1 MLVLLIMEYKG
12 FQMDR
17 NESTKKVA
25 LHIVEKQLPV
35 DQLIMILYNSPADST
50 YNHFKSVN
58 SHLKDGIAKVGQ
70 VVLLSPEDAQQCTLE
85 EAEFLNV
92 AKAVD
97 QELLKLSNA
106 EKEILAKRYDFLSNV
121 ASYNGLLLGVSNTTW
136 KAHTTQVEN
145 ILKELERTY
154 VASYKNTGNLNNTS
168 FFAQRKILF
177 TRLNTALNRF
187 GQPVLG
193 GNLFAGD
200 VRSNLGLSKK
210 SIIHQWNKNP
220 GSVSTIPDFKK
231 NYTTVAGMAKNL
243 NRVGYVGIALTGFDA
258 AANIQKAC
266 TVGDDATCSKSKY
279 TQTGKATGSILGGGI
294 SGSVAAW
301 ATCSVVFGLPT
312 GGSSFFWCAVVA
324 GASGGYAGGTYGG
337 KFGEY
342 VGEEVYISTGTK

>member
-1 MLVLLIMEYKG
+1 
-12 FQMDR
+12 MDR
-17 NESTKKVA
+17 SDSTKNVA

-35 DQLIMILYNSPADST
+35 DQLIMILYNSPVQAT

-58 SHLKDGIAKVGQ
+58 SHLKDGIARVGQ
-70 VVLLSPEDAQQCTLE
+70 VVLLSPKNPQECTFE
-85 EAEFLNV
+85 EVEFLNV
-92 AKAVD
+92 AEAVD

-106 EKEILAKRYDFLSNV
+106 EKEILAKRYEFLASV

-154 VASYKNTGNLNNTS
+154 VASYKSTGNLNNTS

-177 TRLNTALNRF
+177 TRLNTALSRF
-187 GQPVLG
+187 GQPVLV

-200 VRSNLGLSKK
+200 IRSNLGLSKK

-243 NRVGYVGIALTGFDA
+243 NRVGYVGIALTVMDA
-258 AANIQKAC
+258 GANIQKAC
-266 TVGDDATCSKSKY
+266 AVVDDAACSKSKY
-279 TQTGKATGSILGGGI
+279 TQTGKAAGSIAGGAF
-294 SGSVAAW
+294 SGTVAAL
-301 ATCSVVFGLPT
+301 ATCSVVFGLPS
-312 GGSSFFWCAVVA
+312 GGSSLFWCAVVA
-324 GASGGYAGGTYGG
+324 GASGGYVGGKYGG
-337 KFGEY
+337 ELGEFI
-342 VGEEVYISTGTK
+342 GEEVHVSTGAK

>member
-1 MLVLLIMEYKG
+1 
-12 FQMDR
+12 MDR
-17 NESTKKVA
+17 SDSTKNVA

-35 DQLIMILYNSPADST
+35 DQLIMILYNSPVQAT

-58 SHLKDGIAKVGQ
+58 SHLKDGIARVGQ
-70 VVLLSPEDAQQCTLE
+70 VVLLSPENPQQCTLE
-85 EAEFLNV
+85 EVEFLNV
-92 AKAVD
+92 AEAVD

-106 EKEILAKRYDFLSNV
+106 EKEILAKRYEFLASV

-154 VASYKNTGNLNNTS
+154 VASYKSTGNLNNTS

-177 TRLNTALNRF
+177 TRLNTALSRF
-187 GQPVLG
+187 GQPALV

-200 VRSNLGLSKK
+200 IRSNLGLSKK

-243 NRVGYVGIALTGFDA
+243 NRVGYVGIALTVMDA
-258 AANIQKAC
+258 GANIQKAC
-266 TVGDDATCSKSKY
+266 TVGDDAACSKSKY
-279 TQTGKATGSILGGGI
+279 TQAGKAVGSVGGGM
-294 SGSVAAW
+294 AAGY
-301 ATCSVVFGLPT
+301 ATYVGCNILFGLESAGT
-312 GGSSFFWCAVVA
+312 SLLWCTIVA
-324 GASGGYAGGTYGG
+324 GVSVGYYGAKHGGA
-337 KFGEY
+337 FGESK
-342 VGEEVYISTGTK
+342 GEILYEANGVR

>member
-1 MLVLLIMEYKG
+1 
-12 FQMDR
+12 MDKSD
-17 NESTKKVA
+17 STKKVA

-35 DQLIMILYNSPADST
+35 DQLIMILYNSPAQAT

-58 SHLKDGIAKVGQ
+58 SHLKDGIARVGQ
-70 VVLLSPEDAQQCTLE
+70 VVLLSPENPQECTLE
-85 EAEFLNV
+85 EVEFLNV
-92 AKAVD
+92 AEAVD

-106 EKEILAKRYDFLSNV
+106 EKEILAKRYEFLANV

-145 ILKELERTY
+145 ILKELEKTY
-154 VASYKNTGNLNNTS
+154 VASYKSTGNISNAS

-177 TRLNTALNRF
+177 TRLNTALKRF

-243 NRVGYVGIALTGFDA
+243 NRVGHVGIALTVLDA
-258 AANIQKAC
+258 GSNIQKAC
-266 TVGDDATCSKSKY
+266 SVGDDAACSKSKY
-279 TQTGKATGSILGGGI
+279 TQTGKAGGSVFGGAI
-294 SGSVAAW
+294 SGGLSSW
-301 ATCSVVFGLPT
+301 AVCTLAFGLQS
-312 GGSSFFWCAVVA
+312 GGTSAFWCAIAVGATGGYV
-324 GASGGYAGGTYGG
+324 GASVGS
-337 KFGEY
+337 KIGENT
-342 VGEEVYISTGTK
+342 GEFIYQINPRG

>member
-1 MLVLLIMEYKG
+1 
-12 FQMDR
+12 MDR
-17 NESTKKVA
+17 DDSTKKVA
-25 LHIVEKQLPV
+25 LHIVEKQLHV
-35 DQLIMILYNSPADST
+35 DQLIMILYNSPVQAT

-58 SHLKDGIAKVGQ
+58 SHLKDGIARVGQ
-70 VVLLSPEDAQQCTLE
+70 IVLLSPENPQECTLE
-85 EAEFLNV
+85 EVEFLNV
-92 AKAVD
+92 AEAVD

-106 EKEILAKRYDFLSNV
+106 EKEILAKRYEFLSSV

-154 VASYKNTGNLNNTS
+154 VASYKSTGNLNNTS

-177 TRLNTALNRF
+177 TRLNTALSRF

-193 GNLFAGD
+193 GKLFAGD
-200 VRSNLGLSKK
+200 IRSNLGLSKK

-243 NRVGYVGIALTGFDA
+243 KRVGYVGIALTGFDA
-258 AANIQKAC
+258 AANIQQAC
-266 TVGDDATCSKSKY
+266 TVGDDTACSKSKH
-279 TQTGKATGSILGGGI
+279 TQSGKATGSILGGGI
-294 SGSVAAW
+294 SGSIAAW

-324 GASGGYAGGTYGG
+324 GASGGYAGGAYGG